1 MTSKFFCASH
11 RNPMFDQTEKYV
23 LVKEH
28 FYSEHANS
36 ETDFSLNLEHV

>member
-1 MTSKFFCASH
+1 MTSKFFYASH

-28 FYSEHANS
+28 FYSKHVYS
-36 ETDFSLNLEHV
+36 ETDFSLNLERV